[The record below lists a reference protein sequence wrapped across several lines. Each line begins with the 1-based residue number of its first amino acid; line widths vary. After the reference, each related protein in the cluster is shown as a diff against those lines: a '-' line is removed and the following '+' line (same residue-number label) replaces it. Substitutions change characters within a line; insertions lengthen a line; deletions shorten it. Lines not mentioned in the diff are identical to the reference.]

1 MLTVYGSIPEGLL
14 ECDSAELY
22 QMLPGPSL
30 IHLPGKLP
38 EPLFVSVLLHGNE
51 STGWLAIR
59 EVLKDY
65 QEKAL
70 PRALSLFIG
79 NIHAARDAVRHLDNQ
94 PDYNRIWKAN
104 NKIDE
109 DDMVREI
116 LEQMEKRNVFA
127 SIDIHNNS
135 GQNPHYACINR
146 LATPFFELA
155 TMFSN
160 TVVYFLK
167 PDTVQSVA
175 FANLCP
181 AVTIECGKPS
191 ERHGVEHARDF
202 VLSALALHEFEEHS
216 RHLHNL
222 NIFHTVVIVKLKEGL
237 SIGLEGEDC
246 ALQLLPE
253 VDQLNFTELQ
263 AGRPLARVREPDY
276 MPVVALNE
284 FGKDVADRFFEIR
297 SGMLCT
303 TVEVMP
309 SMLTLD
315 MDIIRKDCLCY
326 LMERLDLSTTLST

>member
-1 MLTVYGSIPEGLL
+1 MLTVYGSLPEGLL
-14 ECDSAELY
+14 ECDSTELHKV
-22 QMLPGPSL
+22 LPGPSL
-30 IHLPGKLP
+30 IHLPGKQA
-38 EPLFVSVLLHGNE
+38 EPLFVSVILHGNE

-59 EVLKDY
+59 EVLKHYTD
-65 QEKAL
+65 KAL
-70 PRALSLFIG
+70 PRALSIFIG
-79 NIHAARDAVRHLDNQ
+79 NVQAARKSARHLDGQ

-104 NKIDE
+104 NKLDE

-135 GQNPHYACINR
+135 GHNPHYACINR
-146 LATPFFELA
+146 LATPFFQLA

-167 PDTVQSVA
+167 PDTVQSMA

-181 AVTIECGKPS
+181 AVTVECGKPGDS
-191 ERHGVEHARDF
+191 HGTEHARDF
-202 VLSALALHEFEEHS
+202 VLSTLAL
-216 RHLHNL
+216 RHFDEDSQDIHDL
-222 NIFHTVVIVKLKEGL
+222 NVFHTVVTVKLKQGL
-237 SIGLEGEDC
+237 SVGMEGEDC

-253 VDQLNFTELQ
+253 IDYLNFTEIEI
-263 AGRPLARVREPDY
+263 GRALARVREPDY
-276 MPVVALNE
+276 MPVQAMNE
-284 FGKDVADRFFEIR
+284 FGKDVADRYFEIR
-297 SGMLCT
+297 EGILYT
-303 TVEVMP
+303 TVKVMP

>member
-1 MLTVYGSIPEGLL
+1 MLTVYGSVPDGLL
-14 ECDSAELY
+14 ECDSNELHNI
-22 QMLPGPSL
+22 LPGPSL
-30 IHLPGKLP
+30 IHLPGKMP

-59 EVLKDY
+59 EVLQQY
-65 QEKAL
+65 QEKTL
-70 PRALSLFIG
+70 PRALSIFVG
-79 NIHAARDAVRHLDNQ
+79 NIHAAKESVRHLNGQ

-104 NKIDE
+104 TKLDE

-135 GQNPHYACINR
+135 GHNPHYACINR
-146 LATPFFELA
+146 LATPFFQLA

-160 TVVYFLK
+160 TLVYFLK

-181 AVTIECGKPS
+181 AVTIECGKPD
-191 ERHGVEHARDF
+191 EKHGIEHARDF
-202 VLSALALHEFEEHS
+202 VLSTLSMKEFEEHS
-216 RHLHNL
+216 QVIHNL

-237 SIGLEGEDC
+237 SVGMDGEDC

-253 VDQLNFTELQ
+253 VDYLNFTELEVGS
-263 AGRPLARVREPDY
+263 ALARVREPDY

-297 SGMLCT
+297 DGMLCT